1 MMMFPRL
8 LSHGL
13 NDNRDIVIVAII
25 MCDFHAITATDAV
38 DVAMMMYGQQVSKTA
53 GGII

>member
-13 NDNRDIVIVAII
+13 NDNRDIVIVDII
-25 MCDFHAITATDAV
+25 CDFLAITATDAV
-38 DVAMMMYGQQVSKTA
+38 DVVMMMYGQQVSKTT